1 MIRPLHA
8 TRWLTPCLL
17 LLSSASLLLP
27 ASARAAE
34 PSGQVMVYV
43 GTYTGPSKGKGVYL
57 LRMDPATGK
66 LSEPEVAGEVAN
78 PSFIAI
84 SPNHR
89 FLYAAGEVDS
99 FRGAKAGA
107 VSAFAIDPAS
117 GKLTL
122 LNQQTSGG
130 QGPCYVAVDDTGRV
144 ALVANFTGGSVES
157 LPVGEDG
164 RLGEPATFIQHTGK
178 GPDPRRQESPHAHCF
193 DPAPG
198 DRFALAC
205 DLGLDKVM
213 VYRLDHATAKLT
225 PNDPPSASVPPGAG
239 PRHIAFH
246 PSGRFVYVINEMGS
260 SVTHFTWDADKGVLR
275 PMQTVSTLPAGLKVG
290 NNTCAEVMVHP
301 SGKFLYG
308 SNRGHDSIAIFR
320 INEQTGALTP
330 AGHQS
335 TEGKTPR
342 NFGIDPTGTWLI
354 AANQDSGSLVVF
366 KIDPNTG
373 GLTPN
378 GVKVNVPSA
387 VCVKFLAAGK

>member
-1 MIRPLHA
+1 MNCPLH
-8 TRWLTPCLL
+8 TSHWLTACLL
-17 LLSSASLLLP
+17 LSCVAFTLP
-27 ASARAAE
+27 AAPARAAE
-34 PSGQVMVYV
+34 PSSGQMMVYV
-43 GTYTGPSKGKGVYL
+43 GTYTGPKSKGIYL
-57 LRMDPATGK
+57 LRMDPETGK

-78 PSFIAI
+78 PSFITI
-84 SPNHR
+84 SPNHK
-89 FLYAAGEVDS
+89 FLYAAGEVDN
-99 FRGAKAGA
+99 FKGKKAGA
-107 VSAFAIDPAS
+107 VSAFSIDPAS

-130 QGPCYVAVDDTGRV
+130 QGPCYVALDATGRA
-144 ALVANFTGGSVES
+144 ALVANYGGGSVES

-164 RLGEPATFIQHTGK
+164 RLGEPATFIQHAGK
-178 GPDPRRQESPHAHCF
+178 GADPRRQEGPHAHCF

-198 DRFALAC
+198 NRFALAC

-213 VYRLDHATAKLT
+213 VYRLDPATAKLT
-225 PNDPPSASVPPGAG
+225 PNDPPSASVPEGAG
-239 PRHIAFH
+239 PRHLAFH
-246 PSGRFVYVINEMGS
+246 PSGRFVYVLNEMGS
-260 SVTHFTWDADKGVLR
+260 SVTHFNYDADKGVLH
-275 PMQTVSTLPAGLKVG
+275 PLKTISTLPDGLMVA
-290 NNTCAEVMVHP
+290 NNTCAEVLVHP

-320 INEQTGALTP
+320 IDEQTGALTP

-354 AANQDSGSLVVF
+354 AANQDSGTLIVF

-373 GLTPN
+373 ALTPN